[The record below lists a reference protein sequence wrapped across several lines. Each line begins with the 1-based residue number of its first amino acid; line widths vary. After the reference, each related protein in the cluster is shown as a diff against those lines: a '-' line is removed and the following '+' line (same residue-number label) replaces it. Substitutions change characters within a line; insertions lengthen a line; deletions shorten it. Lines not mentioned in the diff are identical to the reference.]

1 MAIKDTTNSKDLLRV
16 ARTTGIFSRV
26 AQQLGCDP
34 SHVRR
39 VALGERKSRK
49 VAAAIRRELRR
60 IDKELSGAAA

>member
-1 MAIKDTTNSKDLLRV
+1 MANKDTTTDKDLRRI
-16 ARTTGIFSRV
+16 ARQTGIFSRV
-26 AQQLGCDP
+26 ARQLGVDS

-39 VALGERKSRK
+39 VALGERKSAK